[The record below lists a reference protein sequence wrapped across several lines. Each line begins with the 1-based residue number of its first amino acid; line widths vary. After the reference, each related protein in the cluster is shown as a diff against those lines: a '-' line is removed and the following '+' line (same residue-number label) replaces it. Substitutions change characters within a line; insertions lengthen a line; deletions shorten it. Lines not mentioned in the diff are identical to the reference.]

1 MSDIFTHK
9 TNDAL
14 PMIISFADRLNAFTR
29 TTLNKELDSYGLK
42 FNQWRLIHAISS
54 KSIFTP
60 AKLADELMIERAT
73 VSRYLDQLEEKQC
86 IRRSHNRLDRRVV
99 DIELT
104 ATGDKIAQFGI
115 DLMDKAYKDVLTDL
129 TPVEN
134 KNFITLIE
142 KLTENIPSPNEQA
155 SA

>member
-1 MSDIFTHK
+1 MSEI
-9 TNDAL
+9 NSNNNSAL
-14 PMIISFADRLNAFTR
+14 PIIISFADRLNSFTH

-73 VSRYLDQLEEKQC
+73 VSRYLDQLEDKQC
-86 IRRSHNRLDRRVV
+86 IRRSHNRFDRRVV

-104 ATGDKIAQFGI
+104 PNGEKIAQFGI
-115 DLMDKAYKDVLTDL
+115 DLMDKAYKSVFTGLSAA
-129 TPVEN
+129 EN
-134 KNFITLIE
+134 KNVVSLIK
-142 KLTENIPSPNEQA
+142 KLSDNIPARRELV

>member
-1 MSDIFTHK
+1 
-9 TNDAL
+9 
-14 PMIISFADRLNAFTR
+14 MIISFADKLNAFTR
-29 TTLNKELDSYGLK
+29 TTLNKELDRYGLK

-73 VSRYLDQLEEKQC
+73 VSRYLDQLEDKQC

-104 ATGDKIAQFGI
+104 LTGEKIAQFGI
-115 DLMDKAYKDVLTDL
+115 DLMDNAYKSVFTELSTA
-129 TPVEN
+129 EN
-134 KNFITLIE
+134 NNFVALIK
-142 KLTENIPSPNEQA
+142 KLTENIPAPREQA